1 MLLQSV
7 KMAVS
12 SILSNKMRTFLTM
25 LGMIIGVAFGI
36 YPAQKA
42 ANKRPID
49 ALRFT
54 TRQNDFR

>member
-25 LGMIIGVAFGI
+25 LGMIIGVVSLVVLVSIVNGAT
-36 YPAQKA
+36 
-42 ANKRPID
+42 D
-49 ALRFT
+49 
-54 TRQNDFR
+54 

>member
-25 LGMIIGVAFGI
+25 LGMIIGVVSLVVLVSIVNGATDHGNESVDG
-36 YPAQKA
+36 A
-42 ANKRPID
+42 D
-49 ALRFT
+49 T
-54 TRQNDFR
+54 G

>member
-54 TRQNDFR
+54 T

>member
-42 ANKRPID
+42 AKKYPID

-54 TRQNDFR
+54 T